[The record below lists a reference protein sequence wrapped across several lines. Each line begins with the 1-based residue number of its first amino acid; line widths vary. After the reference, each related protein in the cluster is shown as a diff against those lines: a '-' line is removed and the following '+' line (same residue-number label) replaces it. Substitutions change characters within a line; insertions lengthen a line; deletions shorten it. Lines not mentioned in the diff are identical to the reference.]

1 MRSRRIAAGAHI
13 LLAAVHI
20 YWATGATWP
29 AADER
34 SLSRAVLGAEVSFAP
49 QVVLPLAALHLL
61 LAFAVLRS
69 DRSAVARLV
78 VAGLAAGLA
87 ARATL
92 GLFWAFADT
101 GTAFYWLNLFLYTPA
116 CMALLAIDVSLLQAK
131 WFKRGTSRISPIK
144 GSRRR

>member
-1 MRSRRIAAGAHI
+1 MGSRKLAASAHV

-29 AADER
+29 APDQR
-34 SLSRAVLGAEVSFAP
+34 SLSRAVLGTEVSFAP
-49 QVVLPLAALHLL
+49 QIVLPLAAFHLL

-69 DRSAVARLV
+69 DRSAVARLA
-78 VAGLAAGLA
+78 VAGLGAGLA

-92 GLFWAFADT
+92 GVVWAFADT

-116 CMALLAIDVSLLQAK
+116 CLALLTLDVGLI
-131 WFKRGTSRISPIK
+131 R
-144 GSRRR
+144 SRRARLEEFAG